1 MLLHTVSLDQRT
13 VQVVVD
19 LPVLRQCRVVRAV
32 TQTENRLEIGH
43 VHAGRQLSAP
53 VPNLEKKTNSKQGLL

>member
-1 MLLHTVSLDQRT
+1 M
-13 VQVVVD
+13 QVVVD
-19 LPVLRQCRVVRAV
+19 LPVLRQCRVVGAV

>member
-1 MLLHTVSLDQRT
+1 M
-13 VQVVVD
+13 QVVVN
-19 LPVLRQCRVVRAV
+19 LPVLRQCRVVGAV

-53 VPNLEKKTNSKQGLL
+53 VANLEQKQIQNRG